1 MMDFSALEIAYLC
14 NFCSAESVGHDVRL
28 RDSALRDMYSHNLTY
43 LTQPCSDKDFLS
55 LLQTEAEIR
64 RTEKMPFLN
73 LTLEFEPTEAMLTR
87 LRQAAGEHAV
97 YDYYVFG
104 GNSPVARP
112 DCAAS
117 PMTIE
122 TAPAALAFDLRCNGK
137 DFGTDFIRRRFYR
150 RAQVYL
156 GGEILHM
163 LCWHAGRIV
172 GTCDFFLYGNVLKL
186 EDFDVAPEWQRQG
199 FGTAVLRQLI
209 ARGQNLGAKAVY
221 LITDASDTAG
231 EMYQKCGFLRVERK
245 HELLFPV

>member
-117 PMTIE
+117 RCPGVRL
-122 TAPAALAFDLRCNGK
+122 AL
-137 DFGTDFIRRRFYR
+137 
-150 RAQVYL
+150 
-156 GGEILHM
+156 
-163 LCWHAGRIV
+163 
-172 GTCDFFLYGNVLKL
+172 
-186 EDFDVAPEWQRQG
+186 
-199 FGTAVLRQLI
+199 
-209 ARGQNLGAKAVY
+209 
-221 LITDASDTAG
+221 
-231 EMYQKCGFLRVERK
+231 
-245 HELLFPV
+245 

>member
-1 MMDFSALEIAYLC
+1 
-14 NFCSAESVGHDVRL
+14 
-28 RDSALRDMYSHNLTY
+28 
-43 LTQPCSDKDFLS
+43 
-55 LLQTEAEIR
+55 
-64 RTEKMPFLN
+64 
-73 LTLEFEPTEAMLTR
+73 MLTR

-137 DFGTDFIRRRFYR
+137 DFGTNFIRRRFYR

-156 GGEILHM
+156 GGEILHTA
-163 LCWHAGRIV
+163 LCRHAGRIV

-186 EDFDVAPEWQRQG
+186 EDFDAAPQWQRQG

-209 ARGQNLGAKAVY
+209 ARGQRSRRKSRLPHHRRKRYSRGNV
-221 LITDASDTAG
+221 S
-231 EMYQKCGFLRVERK
+231 EMRLSPRRTQA
-245 HELLFPV
+245 